1 MKAGIGYVIYS
12 VRWNAIITFA
22 IVQIITLYVT
32 IWRPSDISATV
43 EALWYSA
50 SLDCLISSA
59 IFLALKNRKGVKN
72 SKENFLRRVLFLHPP
87 QKKDRLAI
95 KTFHNMRNTQ

>member
-50 SLDCLISSA
+50 TLDCFISSA
-59 IFLALKNRKGVKN
+59 ILSALKNRKGV
-72 SKENFLRRVLFLHPP
+72 
-87 QKKDRLAI
+87 
-95 KTFHNMRNTQ
+95 

>member
-12 VRWNAIITFA
+12 VRWNTIITFA

-59 IFLALKNRKGVKN
+59 ILLALKNRK
-72 SKENFLRRVLFLHPP
+72 RV
-87 QKKDRLAI
+87 
-95 KTFHNMRNTQ
+95 